1 MKLPSALL
9 LLSLPVNAATLAG
22 LWEFEDTAD
31 LGKATIGSALT
42 LNGTVTATTG
52 TGGEGAADVAK
63 GGWLSAV
70 NPIAANGATGTPTRT
85 NQYTIVLDFQ
95 VPSFTDGG
103 ADNGTFTGLF
113 DFDNGGTD
121 ADFFIRK
128 QTGVTEL
135 GVSGQWPYVGT
146 GPTANGS
153 GTTGTVLSN
162 TWYRLVL
169 TADTGVGRSVY
180 LNGSLVGNYAAGTQ
194 DAARQSLSTTTPFRI
209 FWDNDG
215 ETSRAL
221 IGNLAIFYGRLDA
234 TEVADLGGA
243 GSPVPE
249 PSVLGLAGLA
259 ALAGLRRRR

>member
-1 MKLPSALL
+1 MKLPVALL
-9 LLSLPVNAATLAG
+9 LLALPAHAATLAG

-42 LNGTVTATTG
+42 FTGTVAPTTG
-52 TGGEGAADVAK
+52 TGGEGAADFAK
-63 GGWLSAV
+63 GAWISAT
-70 NPIAANGATGTPTRT
+70 NPVGANGATGAPTRT

-103 ADNGTFTGLF
+103 DDGTFTALF
-113 DFDNGGTD
+113 DFDNGGSD

-128 QTGVTEL
+128 QTGVAEL
-135 GVSGQWPYVGT
+135 GVGTQWVYVGT

-153 GTTGTVLSN
+153 GTTGTVLSS

-180 LNGSLVGNYAAGTQ
+180 LNGSLIGNYAAGTQ
-194 DAARQSLSTTTPFRI
+194 DAARQSLSTTTPFRVL
-209 FWDNDG
+209 WDNNA
-215 ETSRAL
+215 ETSRTL
-221 IGNLAIFYGRLDA
+221 ISTLAIFDGRLNA

-243 GSPVPE
+243 GTQVPE

-259 ALAGLRRRR
+259 ALTAFRRRR